1 MDEYDLSCRLIS
13 IRENGLPFSLSETD
27 KLSSEQDALE
37 LVAACGEYNTDR
49 VMLHASN
56 LTDDFYQLRTGLA
69 GAVLQ
74 KFANYR
80 IRAAA
85 VLTPELVN
93 QGRFKEMVLEANRGN
108 QFRVFYDR
116 ESAEAWLTS
125 Q

>member
-1 MDEYDLSCRLIS
+1 LDLSCRLIS
-13 IRENGLPFSLSETD
+13 IRENGLPSSLPETD

-37 LVAACGEYNTDR
+37 LVGVCGEYNTDR

-93 QGRFKEMVLEANRGN
+93 QGRFREMVLEANRGN

>member
-1 MDEYDLSCRLIS
+1 MNCSCQRV
-13 IRENGLPFSLSETD
+13 FSRAGRYYCGFCT
-27 KLSSEQDALE
+27 AGAGRLE

-49 VMLHASN
+49 VMLHASH

-85 VLTPELVN
+85 VLTPEFVN
-93 QGRFKEMVLEANRGN
+93 QGRFREMVMEANRGN

>member
-1 MDEYDLSCRLIS
+1 LDLSCRLIS
-13 IRENGLPFSLSETD
+13 IRENGLPSSLPETD

-37 LVAACGEYNTDR
+37 LVGVCGEYNTDR

-93 QGRFKEMVLEANRGN
+93 QGRFREMVLEANRGN

-116 ESAEAWLTS
+116 ESAEAWLIGG